1 MDQRGNKKEG
11 LKNATR
17 SNIRNVGDARK
28 RISQLEQ
35 KGIPQQ
41 HEDFEMLRDEIH
53 ALLDH
58 LILEDMIELEISHT
72 IRNMLSRIN
81 ELFFEMEKEGISS
94 EELDFDKEKQDS
106 KLHVVQLL
114 LSQIFPKLKEA
125 I

>member
-17 SNIRNVGDARK
+17 SNIRNVGDARR
-28 RISQLEQ
+28 RISKLEQ

>member
-1 MDQRGNKKEG
+1 MGQRGNKKEG

-17 SNIRNVGDARK
+17 SNIRNVGDARR

-41 HEDFEMLRDEIH
+41 HKDFEMLRDEIH
-53 ALLDH
+53 ALLDQ
-58 LILEDMIELEISHT
+58 LLLEEMIELETSHT

-81 ELFFEMEKEGISS
+81 ELFYEMEKEGISR